1 MALDEDEIRSV
12 LQEMLSAGSR
22 PPAPITASELRGNS
36 RRRDHPW
43 IDVKA
48 LVAVAAVV
56 ALLVVLFTAGP
67 LKSNRQSAAHVHYSP
82 SGWTAH
88 SAYGLQISAPR
99 DWTVEVFGQCRDG
112 RKPGTLIIGTSNFV
126 DQCPAY
132 GSNTTQVD
140 MFMGGQIAS
149 ASKQSQVIR
158 VNGLEVLSSPAGA
171 AQYWYVPSKHVIV
184 TGANSKALAIMR
196 TLAPATPQAFPAVGQ
211 VDGSEYVEALTQVP
225 VSGQITIRRIGSK
238 NSYTVQA
245 LNGSFSFGGKPGNY
259 LLTGSAGGASC
270 PSVIG
275 TVLSGQTTNAP
286 PIKCEG
292 A

>member
-1 MALDEDEIRSV
+1 MPLHEDEIRSV
-12 LQEMLSAGSR
+12 LQDMLRAGAR
-22 PPAPITASELRGNS
+22 PPARITASELRINT
-36 RRRDHPW
+36 RRRDHPR
-43 IDVKA
+43 IDTKA

-67 LKSNRQSAAHVHYSP
+67 LKSNRQSAAHVRYSP
-82 SGWTAH
+82 SGWFAH

-99 DWTVEVFGQCRDG
+99 DWTVEVFGQCPDG
-112 RKPGTLIIGTSNFV
+112 GKPGTLFIGTSKFV
-126 DQCPAY
+126 DLCPAY
-132 GSNTTQVD
+132 GSNTAQVG
-140 MFMGGQIAS
+140 MFMGAQTAS
-149 ASKQSQVIR
+149 ASQQSQVIR
-158 VNGLEVLSSPAGA
+158 VNGLKVLSSPAGA

-211 VDGSEYVEALTQVP
+211 VDGNEYVEALSQVR
-225 VSGQITIRRIGSK
+225 VSGQITVRRIGSK
-238 NSYTVQA
+238 NGYTVQA

-259 LLTGSAGGASC
+259 LLTGSAEGARC

-292 A
+292 V